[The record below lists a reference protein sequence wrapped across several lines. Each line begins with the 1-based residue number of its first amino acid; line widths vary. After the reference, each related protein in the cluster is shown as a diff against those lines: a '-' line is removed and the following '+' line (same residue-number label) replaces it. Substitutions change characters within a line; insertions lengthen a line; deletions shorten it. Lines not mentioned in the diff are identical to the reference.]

1 MKRMKKNSIYALMS
15 AIALAGAVGFSGCSS
30 SSDEIIDNPDYNPET
45 NSVKTS
51 ITLSIN
57 PANTSAGT
65 RQTNAIVQNAA
76 TDFRGITSMYL
87 VPATEGITGAT
98 SMTKKLNLGDFAI
111 ADYTAESKNY
121 KTYANQEVAVG
132 VSQFLFLGKAPG
144 AATSTPTST
153 PKPAQKLASG
163 YTTNTFADGLTAT
176 STVADLK
183 VTAGTILSS
192 TEDWDAQT
200 SALAAYL
207 LSVANAE
214 GWAGNE
220 NASLNNMH
228 TLFCRTSLTAGSAN
242 AVLLTL
248 QNLYRKIDGLDAT
261 TVGNIRNAIL
271 AEGKAAV
278 KSGTGNT
285 AVLEWQNSCTFK
297 DFPASLGLPDGAAH
311 YKYVAATAETAAKF
325 EYTAVNS
332 TENVATTKATDFVYP
347 NELYYLTNTPIK
359 TTATKS
365 VTWPTTTSAWA
376 TATNWA
382 TTIWTGTAVAGDT
395 KNIALE
401 YNIQYGSARLA
412 TQVKCGA
419 ATLYDNAIALDT
431 DHPTSN
437 KAINVNENSFKL
449 TGVIVGGQPQQV
461 GWNYLPVNTTGFGK
475 ALYDRVD
482 DGIDVS
488 STTAYS
494 TPNYTLVFDNYKS
507 DTEAPNVSI
516 CLEFLN
522 NSGQDFYGKDGL
534 ILNGQKFYLLGS
546 LDMSGKESPVTTTA
560 DANLKAYVPS
570 RALRAF
576 IQDYTT
582 TAQFLITA
590 GSETG
595 TGTENVG
602 SLGKALSTVP
612 DLRTSEQEIGLSVDL
627 TWETGLTFQ
636 DIVLGQ

>member
-1 MKRMKKNSIYALMS
+1 MKKNSIYALMS
-15 AIALAGAVGFSGCSS
+15 AIALAGAVGFCGCSS

-76 TDFRGITSMYL
+76 SDFRGITSMYL
-87 VPATEGITGAT
+87 VPATAAITGAT
-98 SMTKKLNLGDFAI
+98 SMTKKLNLGDFATT
-111 ADYTAESKNY
+111 DYTADSKNY

-132 VSQFLFLGKAPG
+132 VSQFLFLGKALG
-144 AATSTPTST
+144 AATSAST
-153 PKPAQKLASG
+153 PAQKLASG
-163 YTTNTFADGLTAT
+163 YTTNTFADDLTAT

-192 TEDWDAQT
+192 TDAWDTQT
-200 SALAAYL
+200 NALADYL
-207 LSVANAE
+207 FSVANAD

-248 QNLYRKIDGLDAT
+248 QNLYRKIDGLDTT
-261 TVGNIRNAIL
+261 TVNNIRNAIL
-271 AEGKAAV
+271 AEGKARV
-278 KSGTGNT
+278 QSGTGSN
-285 AVLEWQNSCTFK
+285 AVLEWQSSCTFK

-311 YKYVAATAETAAKF
+311 YKYVAAVGETPAKF
-325 EYTAVNS
+325 EYTTATG
-332 TENVATTKATDFVYP
+332 TENTLTTAATAYVYP

-359 TTATKS
+359 TTANKT
-365 VTWPTTTSAWA
+365 VTWPTTTTAWA
-376 TATNWA
+376 TAGNWPEA
-382 TTIWTGTAVAGDT
+382 TWTGTAVAGDT
-395 KNIALE
+395 KNIALQ

-431 DHPTSN
+431 DHPTTN
-437 KAINVNENSFKL
+437 REITVAANSFKL

-461 GWNYLPVNTTGFGK
+461 GWNFLPTTTTGFGK

-482 DGIDVS
+482 EGIDVS
-488 STTAYS
+488 STTDYS

-546 LDMSGKESPVTTTA
+546 LNMTGKTSPVTTTD
-560 DANLKAYVPS
+560 DATLKAYVPS

-590 GSETG
+590 GTETG
-595 TGTENVG
+595 TGEAGVG

-627 TWETGLTFQ
+627 TWQAGLTFPG
-636 DIVLGQ
+636 IVLGQ

>member
-15 AIALAGAVGFSGCSS
+15 AIALAGAVGFCGCSS

-87 VPATEGITGAT
+87 VPATAAITGTT
-98 SMTKKLNLGDFAI
+98 SMTKKLNLGDFAT

-132 VSQFLFLGKAPG
+132 VSQFLFLGKASG
-144 AATSTPTST
+144 AATSTST
-153 PKPAQKLASG
+153 PAQKLASG
-163 YTTNTFADGLTAT
+163 YTTNTFADDLIAT
-176 STVADLK
+176 STVADLT

-192 TEDWDAQT
+192 TDDWNTQT
-200 SALAAYL
+200 NALATYL

-248 QNLYRKIDGLDAT
+248 QNLYGKIDGLDAT
-261 TVGNIRNAIL
+261 TVNNIRNAIV

-285 AVLEWQNSCTFK
+285 AVLEWQSSCTFK

-311 YKYVAATAETAAKF
+311 YKYVAADGTNPAKF
-325 EYTAVNS
+325 EYTTATG
-332 TENVATTKATDFVYP
+332 TENTLTTAATAYVYP

-359 TTATKS
+359 TTANKT
-365 VTWPTTTSAWA
+365 VTWPTTTTAWA
-376 TATNWA
+376 TADNWPEA
-382 TTIWTGTAVAGDT
+382 TWTGTAVAGDT
-395 KNIALE
+395 KNIALQ

-461 GWNYLPVNTTGFGK
+461 GWNFLPTTTTGFGK

-482 DGIDVS
+482 EGIDVS

-546 LDMSGKESPVTTTA
+546 LNMSGKDSPVTTTA
-560 DANLKAYVPS
+560 DAALKAYVPS

-590 GSETG
+590 GTETG
-595 TGTENVG
+595 TGTDNVG

-627 TWETGLTFQ
+627 TWQAGLTFQ

>member
-15 AIALAGAVGFSGCSS
+15 AIALAGAVGFCGCSS

-76 TDFRGITSMYL
+76 SDFRGITSMYL
-87 VPATEGITGAT
+87 VPATAAITGTT
-98 SMTKKLNLGDFAI
+98 SMTKKLNLGDFATT
-111 ADYTAESKNY
+111 DYTADSKNY
-121 KTYANQEVAVG
+121 KTYANQDVAVG
-132 VSQFLFLGKAPG
+132 VSQFLFLGKASG
-144 AATSTPTST
+144 AATSNS
-153 PKPAQKLASG
+153 KPAQKLASG
-163 YTTNTFADGLTAT
+163 YTTNTFADDLTAT
-176 STVADLK
+176 PTVADLT

-192 TEDWDAQT
+192 TDDWNTQT
-200 SALAAYL
+200 NALAAYL
-207 LSVANAE
+207 FSVANAE

-261 TVGNIRNAIL
+261 TVTNIRNAIVASGM
-271 AEGKAAV
+271 AEV
-278 KSGTGNT
+278 KSGTGSE
-285 AVLEWQNSCTFK
+285 AVLGWQSSCTFK

-359 TTATKS
+359 TTANKT
-365 VTWPTTTSAWA
+365 VTWPTTTTAWA
-376 TATNWA
+376 TADNWA
-382 TTIWTGTAVAGDT
+382 TATWTGTAVAGDT

-419 ATLYDNAIALDT
+419 DKLYDNAIALDT
-431 DHPTSN
+431 DHPTKN
-437 KAINVNENSFKL
+437 REITVGENSFKL

-482 DGIDVS
+482 EIDVS

-494 TPNYTLVFDNYKS
+494 TPNYTLVFDNYYS
-507 DTEAPNVSI
+507 DTEATNVSI

-546 LDMSGKESPVTTTA
+546 LDLTSKENPLSSVAA
-560 DANLKAYVPS
+560 DATLKAYVPS

-590 GSETG
+590 GTDTG
-595 TGTENVG
+595 TGADNVG

-612 DLRTSEQEIGLSVDL
+612 DLRTSAQEIGLSVDL
-627 TWETGLTFQ
+627 TWQTGLTFS
-636 DIVLGQ
+636 DINLGQ

>member
-1 MKRMKKNSIYALMS
+1 MKKNSIYALMS

-87 VPATEGITGAT
+87 VPATAEITGTT
-98 SMTKKLNLGDFAI
+98 SMTKKLNLGDFATT
-111 ADYTAESKNY
+111 DYTADSKNY

-132 VSQFLFLGKAPG
+132 VSQFLFLGKASG
-144 AATSTPTST
+144 AATSNS
-153 PKPAQKLASG
+153 KPAQKLASG
-163 YTTNTFADGLTAT
+163 YTTNTFADDLTAT
-176 STVADLK
+176 STVADLT

-192 TEDWDAQT
+192 TDEWNTQT
-200 SALAAYL
+200 NALAAYL
-207 LSVANAE
+207 FSVANAE

-228 TLFCRTSLTAGSAN
+228 TLFCRTDLTAGSAN

-261 TVGNIRNAIL
+261 TVENIRNAIV
-271 AEGKAAV
+271 ASGKAQL
-278 KSGTGNT
+278 KSGTSGNT
-285 AVLEWQNSCTFK
+285 AVLEWQSSCTFK

-311 YKYVAATAETAAKF
+311 YKYVAAVGETPAKF
-325 EYTAVNS
+325 EYTTATG
-332 TENVATTKATDFVYP
+332 TENTLTTAATAYVYP

-359 TTATKS
+359 TTANKT
-365 VTWPTTTSAWA
+365 VTWPTTTTAWA
-376 TATNWA
+376 TADNWPVA
-382 TTIWTGTAVAGDT
+382 TWTSTAVAGDT

-419 ATLYDNAIALDT
+419 EKLYDNAIALDT
-431 DHPTSN
+431 DHPTKN
-437 KAINVNENSFKL
+437 REITVAANSFKL

-534 ILNGQKFYLLGS
+534 ILNGQKFYLVGS
-546 LDMSGKESPVTTTA
+546 LDMTGQTNPVTTTA
-560 DANLKAYVPS
+560 DATLKAYVPS

-590 GSETG
+590 GTETG
-595 TGTENVG
+595 TGTDNVG

-627 TWETGLTFQ
+627 KWETGLTFS

>member
-1 MKRMKKNSIYALMS
+1 MKKNSIYALMS
-15 AIALAGAVGFSGCSS
+15 AIALAGAVGFCGCSS

-76 TDFRGITSMYL
+76 SDFRGITSMYL
-87 VPATEGITGAT
+87 VPATAAITGAT
-98 SMTKKLNLGDFAI
+98 SMTKKLNLGDFATT
-111 ADYTAESKNY
+111 DYTADSKNY

-132 VSQFLFLGKAPG
+132 VSQFLFLGKALG
-144 AATSTPTST
+144 AATSAST
-153 PKPAQKLASG
+153 PAQKLASG
-163 YTTNTFADGLTAT
+163 YTTNTFADDLTAT

-192 TEDWDAQT
+192 TDAWDTQT
-200 SALAAYL
+200 NALADYL
-207 LSVANAE
+207 FSVANAD

-261 TVGNIRNAIL
+261 TVNNIRNAIV
-271 AEGKAAV
+271 ADGKAQL
-278 KSGTGNT
+278 KSGTSGNT
-285 AVLEWQNSCTFK
+285 AVLEWQSSCTFK

-325 EYTAVNS
+325 EYTTATG
-332 TENVATTKATDFVYP
+332 TENTLTTAATAYVYP

-359 TTATKS
+359 TTANKT
-365 VTWPTTTSAWA
+365 VTWPTTTTAWA
-376 TATNWA
+376 TAGNWPEA
-382 TTIWTGTAVAGDT
+382 TWTGTAVAGDT
-395 KNIALE
+395 KNIALQ

-431 DHPTSN
+431 DHPTTN
-437 KAINVNENSFKL
+437 REITVAANSFKL

-461 GWNYLPVNTTGFGK
+461 GWNFLPTTTTGFGK

-482 DGIDVS
+482 EGIDVS
-488 STTAYS
+488 STTDYS

-546 LDMSGKESPVTTTA
+546 LNMTGKTSPVTTTD
-560 DANLKAYVPS
+560 DATLKAYVPS

-590 GSETG
+590 GTDTG
-595 TGTENVG
+595 TGTDNVG

-627 TWETGLTFQ
+627 TWQAGLTFPG
-636 DIVLGQ
+636 IVLGQ